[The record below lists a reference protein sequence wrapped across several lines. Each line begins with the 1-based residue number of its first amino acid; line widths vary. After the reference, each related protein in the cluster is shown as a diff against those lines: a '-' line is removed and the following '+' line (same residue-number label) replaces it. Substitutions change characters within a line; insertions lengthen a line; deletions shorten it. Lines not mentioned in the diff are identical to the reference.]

1 MPFECGFFNPPS
13 QLIKLLW
20 CRFELS
26 FFYSGENSSSED
38 WPWCAVF
45 SSQEMSLLEKNEDL
59 HYYVQ
64 DGYHYNISREMTGVL
79 LNDLLGMTDIG
90 E

>member
-1 MPFECGFFNPPS
+1 M
-13 QLIKLLW
+13 
-20 CRFELS
+20 S
-26 FFYSGENSSSED
+26 FFYPSENSSRGSD

-59 HYYVQ
+59 HYYYQ

-79 LNDLLGMTDIG
+79 LNDLLGMKDIG
-90 E
+90 QL